1 MSTNGL
7 ARAHPANQPDPAHA
21 RGPVQ
26 RVGSYGFLPARRGS
40 APSRFLRATV
50 LVLCVGALLFLT
62 PLWAPLLL
70 AGWTAVLMHGPND
83 RLGRRLGG
91 SRRAAA
97 ALTVTLVVVC
107 IVPMI
112 LVTISL
118 VGGAIEMSKKLLA
131 ADGTWD
137 ALHAVVSGGSG
148 AAKPHGYDLDRLVD
162 LAREHGAGA
171 LQMLSAIAGATAN
184 AVIGAFV
191 FVLGLYTFLV
201 DGKRFDRW
209 LGLHLPLPHDCY
221 RRFAAAFAE
230 TGRGLF
236 IGVGLTAAGQA
247 LILTIGYF
255 AIGLP
260 QAAMLGAVTMVAA
273 LIPSGGAGIVWVP
286 LSAGL
291 ALTGRIGAAVVVLVL
306 GLIVSI
312 GDNFLRPWL
321 SRYAKLRL
329 PTFALLSAMLG
340 GVALIGTWGLLLGPL
355 LVRWAVEGLEI
366 LRESQAAAR

>member
-7 ARAHPANQPDPAHA
+7 ARAHPTNQPDAAHA
-21 RGPVQ
+21 RGPVD
-26 RVGSYGFLPARRGS
+26 RVGRYGFLPARRAS
-40 APSRFLRATV
+40 AQSRFLRATV
-50 LVLCVGALLFLT
+50 LVVCIGALLFLT

-70 AGWTAVLMHGPND
+70 AAWTAVLMHGPNE
-83 RLGRRLGG
+83 RLGRRFG
-91 SRRAAA
+91 SSRAAA

-107 IVPMI
+107 IVPVI

-118 VGGAIEMSKKLLA
+118 VGGAVEMARKLLA
-131 ADGTWD
+131 AQGTWD

-148 AAKPHGYDLDRLVD
+148 ATKLQGNDIDRVVD

-171 LQMLSAIAGATAN
+171 WRMLSAIAGATAN
-184 AVIGAFV
+184 VVIGAFV

-209 LGLHLPLPHDCY
+209 LGLHLPLPHDSY

-260 QAAMLGAVTMVAA
+260 QAAMIGAVTMVAA

-306 GLIVSI
+306 GVIAST

-321 SRYAKLRL
+321 SRHAKLRL

-355 LVRWAVEGLEI
+355 LLRWAVEGLEI
-366 LRESQAAAR
+366 LRESRIAAR